1 MRQTLS
7 VVVVAAAAVLAWA
20 CGGEGP
26 TVVQGTV
33 VSYAPASGMV
43 VVKDERP
50 PGAELAFSLEG
61 SDIGAEPRPGD
72 EVRLAYRRQDNGL
85 RALRVM
91 NLTRQSELSGKVPSG
106 AH

>member
-1 MRQTLS
+1 MRQTLG
-7 VVVVAAAAVLAWA
+7 VVVVAAAAALASA
-20 CGGEGP
+20 CGEHP

-33 VSYAPASGMV
+33 VSFAAASDVV

-50 PGAELAFSLEG
+50 PNAELTVSLEG

-72 EVRLAYRRQDNGL
+72 QVRLAYRRQGDRL

-91 NLTRQSELSGKVPSG
+91 NLTRQSELRGKSSSSGV
-106 AH
+106 H